1 MTKSHEALKNRA
13 TSRIVDFNTKARC
26 ASLST
31 SRKKR
36 IEAMRMH
43 VELAYTQAVLLE
55 VEAKRED
62 EKFPNE
68 YLRNQVDLLDKASS
82 ALYDAAFAME
92 VLHTC
97 PLDEIGQDEAP
108 Y

>member
-1 MTKSHEALKNRA
+1 MTNAQRDKQA
-13 TSRIVDFNTKARC
+13 TSRIVNFNAKARRV
-26 ASLST
+26 SLST

-55 VEAKRED
+55 AEAKLED
-62 EKFPNE
+62 KESPNP
-68 YLRNQVDLLDKASS
+68 YLRSQVDLLDKASS
-82 ALYDAAFAME
+82 ALYEADFAME
-92 VLHTC
+92 MLHTC
-97 PLDEIGQDEAP
+97 PLDEIGNDEAP